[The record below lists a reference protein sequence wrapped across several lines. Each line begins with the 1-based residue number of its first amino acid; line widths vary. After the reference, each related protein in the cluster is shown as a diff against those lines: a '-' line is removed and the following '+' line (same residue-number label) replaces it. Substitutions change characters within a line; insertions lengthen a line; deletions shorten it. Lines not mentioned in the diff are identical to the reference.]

1 MNWLRSVPQAQ
12 RSSTRDCVMWCS
24 VLWLKTFFPRP
35 LAVSVVSLI
44 AAVSIGRPPA
54 VAAFPER
61 NIVLIVPF
69 AAGGTTDII
78 ARLVGEHMAKTLGQ
92 SIIIENDTG
101 AGGTTASRRA
111 AQAVP
116 DGYTLIA
123 GTMGT
128 HGAAPSQYP
137 NLKYDPVKDFSPI
150 GLTAAMPFVIVT
162 RRDFPGSTLTEFV
175 EYVRRNQEKV
185 NEAHAGVG
193 SETHTACTLLQH
205 LMGTKTARVAY
216 RGGAPAINDL
226 VAGQVDFG
234 CTILVAVASQ
244 VQAGTV
250 KALAVT
256 GPDRAEVIKDVPTT
270 KEAGLPQ
277 FQPMTWNAL
286 FGPRNLPKDI
296 QTMLNAALERALDD
310 AGTRKRL
317 IELGAR
323 IPEKVERTPA
333 ALQEL
338 VTSEVA
344 RWASVLKSRDETT
357 K

>member
-1 MNWLRSVPQAQ
+1 MR
-12 RSSTRDCVMWCS
+12 CS
-24 VLWLKTFFPRP
+24 VLKLKTSFRP
-35 LAVSVVSLI
+35 LAAGIVSLI
-44 AAVSIGRPPA
+44 AAVSFGALPA
-54 VAAFPER
+54 GATFPER

-111 AQAVP
+111 AQATP

-137 NLKYDPVKDFSPI
+137 NLKYDPVKDFTPI
-150 GLTAAMPFVIVT
+150 GQTAGMPFVIAT
-162 RRDFPGSTLTEFV
+162 RRDFPGGTLTEFV
-175 EYVRRNQEKV
+175 EYVRKNQEKV

-193 SETHTACTLLQH
+193 SETHTACTLLQYI
-205 LMGTKTARVAY
+205 MGTRTARVAY
-216 RGGAPAINDL
+216 RGGASAINDL

-234 CTILVAVASQ
+234 CTILVAVAPQ

-256 GPDRAEVIKDVPTT
+256 GPERAELIKDVPTT

-296 QTMLNAALERALDD
+296 QTTLNAALDKALDD
-310 AGTRKRL
+310 EHTRKRMT
-317 IELGAR
+317 ELGAR
-323 IPEKVERTPA
+323 IPDSAERTPN
-333 ALQEL
+333 ALHEL
-338 VTSEVA
+338 VQSEVA
-344 RWASVLKSRDETT
+344 RWASILKPIDQAT

>member
-1 MNWLRSVPQAQ
+1 
-12 RSSTRDCVMWCS
+12 MWCS
-24 VLWLKTFFPRP
+24 VLKLKTFIRP
-35 LAVSVVSLI
+35 LAASITSLI
-44 AAVSIGRPPA
+44 AAVPFGTLPA
-54 VAAFPER
+54 AAGFPER
-61 NIVLIVPF
+61 NIVLIAPF

-78 ARLVGEHMAKTLGQ
+78 ARIVGEHMAKTLGQ
-92 SIIIENDTG
+92 SVIIENDTG

-111 AQAVP
+111 SQAAP

-137 NLKYDPVKDFSPI
+137 NLKYDPVKDFTPI
-150 GLTAAMPFVIVT
+150 GQTAGMPFVIVT
-162 RRDFPGSTLTEFV
+162 RKDFPGSTLTEFI
-175 EYVRRNQEKV
+175 EYVRRNEDKV

-193 SETHTACTLLQH
+193 SETHTACTLFQH
-205 LMGTKTARVAY
+205 VMGTKTARVAY

-244 VQAGTV
+244 VQTGTI

-256 GPDRAEVIKDVPTT
+256 GPERAVVIKDVPTT

-277 FQPMTWNAL
+277 FQPTTWNAL

-296 QTMLNAALERALDD
+296 QTALNVALDRALED
-310 AGTRKRL
+310 AGIRKRL
-317 IELGAR
+317 TELGAH
-323 IPEKVERTPA
+323 IPDRPERTPE
-333 ALQEL
+333 ALLKL
-338 VTSEVA
+338 VKSEVS
-344 RWASVLKSRDETT
+344 RWASVLKPTDEAT